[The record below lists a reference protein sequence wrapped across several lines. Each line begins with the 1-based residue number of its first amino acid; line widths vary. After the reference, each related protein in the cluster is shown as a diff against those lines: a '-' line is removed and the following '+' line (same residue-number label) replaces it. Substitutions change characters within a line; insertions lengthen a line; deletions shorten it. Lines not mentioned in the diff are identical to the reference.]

1 MPRLLASFG
10 LYWHVLLDLILT
22 HVYVIA
28 FLNAGFASIAGLL
41 MAMDAMFRA
50 TLMIFLSR
58 LTVRFSSIA
67 RGRLSVLL
75 RFSLIGIWL
84 ISVGQLPI
92 NSISLSVFLPFVL
105 FKVISTADAS
115 LSSEF
120 IFLLEEYFHVSL
132 SQSAAAMNILVRSGT
147 AIAPAVA
154 LLILTTRYASWAV
167 SGLALVIGIVSTILL
182 KEVFFSFRNAHH
194 FKKREHVSLYVIM
207 KNSLMRW
214 GLFSQF
220 LVNLAF
226 SGVAFLFLAKLKL
239 HGDVFFNEITV
250 LYTAFFVVQFVVL
263 IFGDT
268 IVPGNKPID
277 MAWMIGLCALLI
289 LFSGLS
295 DNYMRLFVCGL
306 IGFVYSLMLSAGQ
319 KIITARLRGKGFV
332 EYSSWAQ
339 MIGRLTSF
347 AGTAVLGLMLGAG
360 VSSSMLLLLC
370 GGVGVLSAFLL
381 GNMAS
386 GLIAVNSAKS

>member
-1 MPRLLASFG
+1 MPKLLASFG
-10 LYWHVLLDLILT
+10 LYWHILLDLILT

-28 FLNAGFASIAGLL
+28 FLNAGYASIAGLL
-41 MAMDAMFRA
+41 MAMDAMFKA

-58 LTVRFSSIA
+58 VTVRFSPTM

-84 ISVGQLPI
+84 ISVSQLPI
-92 NSISLSVFLPFVL
+92 NSISLSVFLPFIL
-105 FKVISTADAS
+105 FKVISTVDAS

-120 IFLLEEYFHVSL
+120 VFLLEEYFHVSL
-132 SQSAAAMNILVRSGT
+132 SQSAAAVNILVRSGT

-154 LLILTTRYASWAV
+154 LLILTTRYTSLAT
-167 SGLALVIGIVSTILL
+167 SGLALVVGMISTMSL
-182 KEVFFSFRNAHH
+182 KKVFFSSHNAHH
-194 FKKREHVSLYVIM
+194 FQKREPVSLCVIM

-214 GLFSQF
+214 GLLSQF

-239 HGDVFFNEITV
+239 HGDVFFNEITI
-250 LYTAFFVVQFVVL
+250 LYTVFFVVQSVVL
-263 IFGDT
+263 IFGDA
-268 IVPGNKPID
+268 IVPGNKPLD
-277 MAWMIGLCALLI
+277 MVWMIGLSAVLI
-289 LFSGLS
+289 LFSGFS
-295 DNYMRLFVCGL
+295 DGYMRLGVCAL

-319 KIITARLRGKGFV
+319 KIITARLRGRGFV

-347 AGTAVLGLMLGAG
+347 ASTGAIGLMLSKGA
-360 VSSSMLLLLC
+360 SSSMLLVLC
-370 GGVGVLSAFLL
+370 GGVGVLGAFLL
-381 GNMAS
+381 GSMAS
-386 GLIAVNSAKS
+386 GLIAVKN

>member
-10 LYWHVLLDLILT
+10 LYWHILLDLILT

-92 NSISLSVFLPFVL
+92 NLISLSVFLPFVL
-105 FKVISTADAS
+105 FKLILTADAS
-115 LSSEF
+115 LSSDF

-154 LLILTTRYASWAV
+154 LLILTTRYASWV
-167 SGLALVIGIVSTILL
+167 VDCLALIIGVASTILL
-182 KEVFFSFRNAHH
+182 KKVFFSSHDAHH
-194 FKKREHVSLYVIM
+194 FQKREHVSLYVIM

-263 IFGDT
+263 IFGDK
-268 IVPGNKPID
+268 IVPGSKPLD

-289 LFSGLS
+289 LISGLS
-295 DNYMRLFVCGL
+295 DNYMRLVVCGL

-319 KIITARLRGKGFV
+319 KIITGRLRGKGFV

-339 MIGRLTSF
+339 MIGRLTAF
-347 AGTAVLGLMLGAG
+347 ASTAVLGLMLGAG
-360 VSSSMLLLLC
+360 ASSSMLLVLC

-381 GNMAS
+381 GAMAP
-386 GLIAVNSAKS
+386 GLITVES